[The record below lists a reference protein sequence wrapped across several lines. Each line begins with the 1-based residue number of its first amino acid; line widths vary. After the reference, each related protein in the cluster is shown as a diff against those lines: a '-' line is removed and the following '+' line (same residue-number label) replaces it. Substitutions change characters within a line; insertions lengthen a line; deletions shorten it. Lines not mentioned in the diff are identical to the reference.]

1 MHVQYE
7 FLYLILTRPKF
18 AVQGIPKKGITTL
31 FGNWKVSLF
40 ESLEDKVCGDEANG
54 EAAPDE
60 HTHQKEAVAEG

>member
-1 MHVQYE
+1 MYIWCSNVNQ
-7 FLYLILTRPKF
+7 LLTDR
-18 AVQGIPKKGITTL
+18 AISYKKVTYKTVVGK
-31 FGNWKVSLF
+31 WKVSLF